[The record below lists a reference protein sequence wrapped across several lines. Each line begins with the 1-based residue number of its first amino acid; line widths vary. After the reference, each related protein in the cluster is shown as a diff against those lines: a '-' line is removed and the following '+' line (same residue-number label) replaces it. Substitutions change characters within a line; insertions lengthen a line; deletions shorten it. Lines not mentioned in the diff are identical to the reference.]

1 MGQQNLRLYERV
13 GLLEP
18 GRTDGGTRRNND
30 NKIVILRRI
39 AELLGLGLNISG
51 IRLALTLEAEN
62 TTMRPE
68 LSRHSDA
75 PDDTAPADQLYVP
88 MMLSNH
94 FENGSVDMQVPV
106 LIIRGIRDPVVS
118 AASPSALA
126 HLAPKGRHPSI
137 GIGAAAG
144 TRMRVAM
151 CVRSSEQGFHQ
162 RRPMMRQHK
171 LLGRLD
177 VMENSDEV
185 TTQGSTVEDW
195 TRALAQSTGSPG
207 GGAGAGLML
216 SLAAA
221 LTSMVAGYTEAEGH
235 ERGALDRLRERARSL
250 RNDALELA
258 DQDASASRAFGAAFH
273 LEPGPER
280 EAAIS
285 RASLNAAKA
294 SAVLGKR
301 AMDAIEDL
309 AWLAANG
316 NPALVA
322 DVVVA
327 FGALR
332 ATVGGA
338 RTNVSFDLASLT
350 SGGNTMEQIREEHP
364 ALWAMVG
371 DLNTAI
377 ERIDALTA
385 EIDRRAAPTD
395 AV

>member
-1 MGQQNLRLYERV
+1 
-13 GLLEP
+13 
-18 GRTDGGTRRNND
+18 
-30 NKIVILRRI
+30 
-39 AELLGLGLNISG
+39 
-51 IRLALTLEAEN
+51 
-62 TTMRPE
+62 
-68 LSRHSDA
+68 
-75 PDDTAPADQLYVP
+75 
-88 MMLSNH
+88 
-94 FENGSVDMQVPV
+94 
-106 LIIRGIRDPVVS
+106 
-118 AASPSALA
+118 
-126 HLAPKGRHPSI
+126 
-137 GIGAAAG
+137 
-144 TRMRVAM
+144 
-151 CVRSSEQGFHQ
+151 
-162 RRPMMRQHK
+162 MMRQHK
-171 LLGRLD
+171 LLGRLGD
-177 VMENSDEV
+177 MENSDEV
-185 TTQGSTVEDW
+185 TTQESTVEDW

-216 SLAAA
+216 SIGAA
-221 LTSMVAGYTEAEGH
+221 LTSMVAGYTEAEGD
-235 ERGALDRLRERARSL
+235 ERGALDRIRERARSL

-258 DQDASASRAFGAAFH
+258 DRDASASRAFGAAFR

-301 AMDAIEDL
+301 AMDAVEDL

-350 SGGNTMEQIREEHP
+350 SGGSTMKQIRAEHP